1 MQKFFYKRSPVWD
14 YILMLV
20 GTALIAVSIQCVYDP
35 VSMVTGGFT
44 GLAIIIKDVTGY
56 LIPGGIPLWLTNLVL
71 NVPLFLAALKIK
83 GKRFI
88 WRTIVGTLLLSL
100 WLYILPLV
108 DLTDGDYV
116 LAAIFGGC
124 IGGVGM
130 GLVLLAKSTTGGT
143 EMVATLIQH
152 YYKHYSVVQI
162 IQFLDGAV
170 VVAGLFVFGVHAVLY
185 AIVAIFVTSKVS
197 DALMEG
203 LKFSK
208 AAFIITDHYEQV
220 AKRIMT
226 ELERGV
232 TGLRAKGMY
241 SGAEK
246 CMLYC
251 VVSKKEIAD
260 LCGIKK
266 NLTTHTARHSFAS
279 VIALANNVSLP
290 NVAKMLGH
298 SSTRMTQHYAKVL
311 DQTILRDMQYV
322 ERKISFFSNFNAEL

>member
-56 LIPGGIPLWLTNLVL
+56 LIPGGIPLWLTNLAL

-170 VVAGLFVFGVHAVLY
+170 VIAGLFVFGVHVALY

-208 AAFIITDHYEQV
+208 AAFIITDHYDQV

-232 TGLRAKGMY
+232 TGLHAKGMY

-251 VVSKKEIAD
+251 VVSRKEIVQVKEIVSEVDPDAFVIVSD
-260 LCGIKK
+260 
-266 NLTTHTARHSFAS
+266 ARE
-279 VIALANNVSLP
+279 V
-290 NVAKMLGH
+290 LGEGFQEQM
-298 SSTRMTQHYAKVL
+298 S
-311 DQTILRDMQYV
+311 
-322 ERKISFFSNFNAEL
+322 